1 MGNIRCSAEQL
12 YREDPEARVS
22 FNMNYQPSIDDNSF
36 SDNEDTQTFRVD
48 PQRLYDKDEVS
59 TFGGDRNETSLDEM
73 LLAGRAGA
81 ALKEERAQDQAA
93 P

>member
-1 MGNIRCSAEQL
+1 
-12 YREDPEARVS
+12 
-22 FNMNYQPSIDDNSF
+22 MNYQPSIDNSF

-59 TFGGDRNETSLDEM
+59 TFGGDIKDTSLDDM
-73 LLAGRAGA
+73 LLAGRAT
-81 ALKEERAQDQAA
+81 LKEERAQDQAA